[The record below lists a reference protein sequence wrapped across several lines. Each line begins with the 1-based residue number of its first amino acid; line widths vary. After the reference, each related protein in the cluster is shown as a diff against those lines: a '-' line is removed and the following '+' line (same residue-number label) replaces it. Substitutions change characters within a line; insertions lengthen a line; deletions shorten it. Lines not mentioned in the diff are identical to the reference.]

1 MIYTETL
8 LDLKNLQ
15 FRRELEALNKS
26 LYSLLLLVMTQTPMA
41 GDVEAQRA
49 PGAQPLETRFA
60 F

>member
-26 LYSLLLLVMTQTPMA
+26 LYSLLLNYNNDTRIP
-41 GDVEAQRA
+41 
-49 PGAQPLETRFA
+49 ETKVLA
-60 F
+60 SNS